1 MGITAQGIK
10 TAQTGDTRAFRNYLF
25 ITPIDKTNTKK
36 EPKFD
41 FFANANLLKE
51 NQGANNRFMS
61 SMNPFLA

>member
-10 TAQTGDTRAFRNYLF
+10 TAQTGGTRAFRNYLF
-25 ITPIDKTNTKK
+25 ITPMDKMNTKK

-41 FFANANLLKE
+41 FFANALLKE